1 MFTYKG
7 LGEEWQ
13 ETVTRLPAASRR
25 QFDTGSAKDNDFVA
39 RLCRIVGW
47 WWHELDTPVGL
58 WHSRARATSIGRW
71 CRHVNGLTRRWQELK
86 TSVGLWWTRP
96 YAAWM
101 RHPSLQGRI
110 YSVSWTPYPN
120 QRQPQSTP
128 TPINANPNQ
137 RQPQSTPTSIA
148 PSSRKENQRGYGKLN
163 TIRRYRQDHAC

>member
-58 WHSRARATSIGRW
+58 WHSRARATSIGFFSKYGFE
-71 CRHVNGLTRRWQELK
+71 VELTKRSRD
-86 TSVGLWWTRP
+86 G
-96 YAAWM
+96 
-101 RHPSLQGRI
+101 GRDI
-110 YSVSWTPYPN
+110 IAIQSILGIKSKFIIEFRCYS
-120 QRQPQSTP
+120 
-128 TPINANPNQ
+128 
-137 RQPQSTPTSIA
+137 
-148 PSSRKENQRGYGKLN
+148 KENPVSVELVRSLHGVQMAEGANKSILATTSRFTPDAIKFAPNKTLQSGQCHSKILM
-163 TIRRYRQDHAC
+163 I